1 MNSRKL
7 VLATRRSALA
17 LAQARA
23 YARSLEAAVPGL
35 AIDEL
40 HVVTT
45 GDRILDVS
53 LSKIGGKGLFTKE
66 IEQALFERR
75 ADFAVHSF
83 KDVPAQ
89 LDETFVIACIPKRA
103 DARDVLVSRTGVSL
117 SELPQ
122 GAKVGT
128 SSLRRRLELLAKRPD
143 LHVVEMRGNVDT
155 RLRKLDEGEFDA
167 IVLAAAGLHRLG
179 LAHRITEALAPEAF
193 IPAAGQGALAIQCR
207 ADDAETRRI
216 LASLHDLETAIAVAC
231 ERGAMVTVGGSC
243 TVPFGAHAMREGDQM
258 RVRAVLAN
266 EDGSDPR
273 RVERVFPWPTSE
285 EEARAKGIEIGREL
299 AGNA

>member
-23 YARSLEAAVPGL
+23 YARSLEAAVSGL

-45 GDRILDVS
+45 GDKILDVS

-89 LDETFVIACIPKRA
+89 LDEAFVIACIPQRA
-103 DARDVLVSRTGVSL
+103 DARDVLVTRTGASL

-143 LHVVEMRGNVDT
+143 LTVIEMRGNVDT
-155 RLRKLDEGEFDA
+155 RLRKLDAGEFDA

-179 LAHRITEALAPEAF
+179 LSERITEALEPEAC
-193 IPAAGQGALAIQCR
+193 IPASGQGALAIQCR

-216 LASLHDLETAIAVAC
+216 LASLHHLETAIAVAC
-231 ERGAMVTVGGSC
+231 ERGAMAAVGGSC
-243 TVPFGAHAMREGDQM
+243 TVPFGAHAVREGDQM
-258 RVRAVLAN
+258 RMRAVLAN
-266 EDGSDPR
+266 EDGSNPR
-273 RVERVFPWPTSE
+273 RIERLFPWPSSE

-299 AGNA
+299 LASA

>member
-1 MNSRKL
+1 MNQRKL

-45 GDRILDVS
+45 GDKILDVS
-53 LSKIGGKGLFTKE
+53 LSKVGGKGLFTKE

-89 LDETFVIACIPKRA
+89 LDPTFVIACIPQRA

-117 SELPQ
+117 RDLPQ

-128 SSLRRRLELLAKRPD
+128 SSLRRRLELLAQRPD
-143 LHVVEMRGNVDT
+143 LAVIEMRGNVDT
-155 RLRKLDEGEFDA
+155 RLRKLDAGEFDA

-179 LAHRITEALAPEAF
+179 LAHRITEVLDPGTC

-207 ADDAETRRI
+207 ADDAETRAI
-216 LASLHDLETAIAVAC
+216 LAKLHDLETAIAVAV
-231 ERGAMVTVGGSC
+231 ERGAMAAVGGSC
-243 TVPFGAHAMREGDQM
+243 TVPFGAHASREGEKM

-266 EDGSDPR
+266 EDGSNPR
-273 RVERVFPWPTSE
+273 RIERVFPWPASE
-285 EEARAKGIEIGREL
+285 EEARARGLEVGREL
-299 AGNA
+299 LASA